1 MLKTGMKIEA
11 SSEGKKGVIRIVDMI
26 AMHTDSSSTAVR
38 AIVDKLIADGVTEA
52 EVYISS
58 RGGSTIEAVEI
69 ANELNRLPKVVMT
82 VGAVAASAATYLLTK
97 FYAQGYANSQ
107 FMVHA
112 PRLTTQGNIEQVQAD
127 LRLLE
132 NTTEDYLNAYAQK
145 MKKTKEDIEAI
156 FKKGDYWMTANEAKA
171 MGLIDDIILGNELEI
186 TALDVD
192 ILTACSAPSIP
203 EITFNNSKMKNRN
216 QIIASLKLSA
226 DATDEQ
232 IEQAVNDAM
241 TKAAK
246 VDAMQLQ
253 TEKLQTDQV
262 KAMVAAAHQAKKI
275 TADLVPHYEKLAT
288 NDFDSTKAI
297 LDSMPTVDKASA
309 HLDASSNASGR
320 ANWTLEE
327 YQEKDPNA
335 LLKMMSEDPTAF
347 AKLEDAYFAK
357 N

>member
-38 AIVDKLIADGVTEA
+38 AIVDKLIAEGVTEA

-97 FYAQGYANSQ
+97 FYSKAYANSQ

-145 MKKTKEDIEAI
+145 MNKTKEDIEAI

-171 MGLIDDIILGNELEI
+171 MGLIDDIILGNDLEI

-203 EITFNNSKMKNRN
+203 EITKIHNMKNRN

-232 IEQAVNDAM
+232 IEQAVNEAM

-246 VDAMQLQ
+246 VDAMQTQ
-253 TEKLQTDQV
+253 TEKLQSEQV

-275 TADLVPHYEKLAT
+275 TADMVPHYEKLAA
-288 NDFDSTKAI
+288 NDFDSTKAV

-309 HLDASSNASGR
+309 QLDASSNASAR